1 VGLGFRLGSRTGRL
15 NLIAHVE
22 IPVRDLERAIA
33 FYSAVF
39 GIGFGDIVEIH
50 GNRMTYFPFTPGE
63 DGASGALAEGD
74 VYVPTTDGAV
84 IYFSVEDIDAALA
97 RATTLG
103 STILFPKTVISETG
117 YVAEIS
123 DSEGNR
129 IALQTI

>member
-1 VGLGFRLGSRTGRL
+1 L

-22 IPVRDLERAIA
+22 IPVRQLERAIA

-39 GIGFGDIVEIH
+39 GIGFGEIVAIH
-50 GNRMTYFPFTPGE
+50 GNRMAYFPFTAGE
-63 DGASGALAEGD
+63 DGASGALAEGE

-84 IYFSVEDIDAALA
+84 IYLSVDDLDATLA
-97 RATTLG
+97 RATALG
-103 STILFPKTVISETG
+103 STILFPKTEVGETG